1 MGITWLKT
9 QWVDALSG
17 DVLPAQ
23 LQIAYDDT
31 NRATTQWLLESPM
44 FEQWLEELKKTPTHI
59 AGGLVPDQHV
69 FSSGVIMV
77 SEIKLLHVQP
87 FGPCS
92 GETKAKEGMAYLS
105 VTAEYVM
112 PGHTFAERY
121 RVPNLMFL
129 RPNATAVLLVET
141 DGTEEG
147 AAPFSNAT
155 VANAIAVEQFRTPSA
170 RILME
175 LPAGQ
180 VSGDVFSI
188 ASKEVAEETGGA
200 ELEIKPEHAV
210 QTGGIYPS
218 GGGCSE
224 QLQRVFVVVKGG
236 VKLDRLSR
244 QASGTIRGV
253 GGNERVKTVRIDLAE
268 LLGDC
273 AGAKAH
279 PLWADAKFHI
289 AFPTLRDRYPGLIK
303 AVCRK

>member
-1 MGITWLKT
+1 MGITWLET
-9 QWVDALSG
+9 GWTDAVNG
-17 DVLPAQ
+17 DVAKIH

-31 NRATTQWLLESPM
+31 DRAGAQWLLESPM
-44 FEQWLEELKKTPTHI
+44 FQQWLEELKRTPYHS
-59 AGGLVPDQHV
+59 AALVPDQHV
-69 FSSGVIMV
+69 FSTGMIQV
-77 SEIKLLHVQP
+77 SEIKILHVQP

-92 GETKAKEGMAYLS
+92 GERKAKEGMAYLS

-121 RVPNLMFL
+121 RVPNLVFL

-141 DGTEEG
+141 DGTESIEEG
-147 AAPFSNAT
+147 AFGNAT
-155 VANAIAVEQFRTPSA
+155 VANVIAVEQFRTPAA
-170 RILME
+170 RTLME
-175 LPAGQ
+175 LIAGQ

-200 ELEIKPEHAV
+200 ELEIRPEHAV

-244 QASGTIRGV
+244 QASGTVRGV
-253 GGNERVKTVRIDLAE
+253 GGNERVKTVRVDLAE

-273 AGAKAH
+273 AAKTH

-289 AFPTLRDRYPGLIK
+289 AFPTLRDRYPALVK